1 MLKLRITLIVAI
13 VAALLFAVTSGSFLV
28 VNDLQQADTIVVLA
42 GETHK
47 RPARGMQLLA
57 QNSAGKMLLNVPAGE
72 VIYDRS
78 QIDIARDYVQASPY
92 RQSVQ
97 ICAVYGL
104 STKTEAQDV
113 ARCLQ
118 NSGVRRLLLVT
129 SDYHSRRARSIFQ
142 HELEGY
148 EVFVTPAS
156 DPQQFGTAW
165 WQHRQWAKT
174 NFDEWLRLIWWELVD
189 RWR

>member
-1 MLKLRITLIVAI
+1 VYTLRITLIVAI
-13 VAALLFAVTSGSFLV
+13 AAALFFAANCGRFLV
-28 VNDLQQADTIVVLA
+28 VNDLQKADNIVVLA
-42 GETHK
+42 GETHQ

-57 QNSAGKMLLNVPAGE
+57 QNYAGKMLLNVPVGE
-72 VIYDRS
+72 VIYNRN
-78 QIDIARDYVQASPY
+78 QIDLAADYIQASPY
-92 RQSVQ
+92 GRSIQ
-97 ICAVYGL
+97 ICPVYGL

-113 ARCLQ
+113 GRCLQ

-142 HELEGY
+142 HELKGY
-148 EVFVTPAS
+148 EVFVTPTS

-174 NFDEWLRLIWWELVD
+174 SFDEWLRLLWWELID
-189 RWR
+189 QWR

>member
-47 RPARGMQLLA
+47 RPTRGMQLLA

-97 ICAVYGL
+97 ICAIYGL

>member
-13 VAALLFAVTSGSFLV
+13 AAALLFAATSGSFLV

-42 GETHK
+42 GETHQ
-47 RPARGMQLLA
+47 RPAHGMQLLA
-57 QNSAGKMLLNVPAGE
+57 QNSAGKMLLDVPAGE
-72 VIYDRS
+72 VIYNRS
-78 QIDIARDYVQASPY
+78 QIDVATDYIQASPY

-97 ICAVYGL
+97 ICPIYGL

-118 NSGVRRLLLVT
+118 NSGVRRVLVVT

-142 HELEGY
+142 HELKGY
-148 EVFVTPAS
+148 EVFVTPTS